1 MPSTKIFSTL
11 NDLVRSSAARGDAAA
26 LIALGSTGTRIW
38 SYRELVQSIA
48 QLAAGLRRAGLERGE
63 PVLLLG
69 PNSPEW
75 VATYFAIIGAGGM
88 AVPLD
93 DLSDTHEVARV
104 LADSGSR
111 RVFTTQS
118 HVSTVREFDRT
129 LDVISLDEGGD
140 DGTSWQNI
148 LAEDV
153 AELPN
158 IEADDVASLLY
169 TSGTTGTPKSVPL
182 THRNFQ
188 SNVTAMVTENPVGAE
203 DRILLPLPLHHA
215 YPFTVGLLGAIASGA
230 TLVFPAGISGPQIAN
245 AIKEAKATVLIGVP
259 RLYAALVD
267 GISNTVASHGAAAV
281 TTFKY
286 LLNFSIWLRRT
297 TGKRIGR
304 VLFRR
309 LHARLGP
316 DLRLLCSGGARLDPG
331 LELTL
336 EALGWQVL
344 TGYGLT
350 ETAPILTINPPG
362 KSRLDSA
369 GLPVPGV
376 ELRCDGVG
384 AEILVRGPNV
394 FAGYRNN
401 PEATRD
407 AFTSDGWFRTGDLG
421 FVDRD
426 GYLHITGRAKE
437 VIVLSDGKNVNPE
450 DVETSYL
457 EGAFIR
463 EFAVLE
469 QDQAL
474 AALVVPD
481 DDAVRKYGAA
491 REEDLLREEIE
502 AISRRLPSYK
512 RVATYRVTR
521 TRLPRTNLGKLR
533 RHLLPNIYAAAVAG
547 SDRVSELTEDDRRLL
562 AAEPAK
568 SVWHWLQN
576 RFHGKHLTLETSPQF
591 DLHVDSLEWVALT
604 LEIQEH
610 FGIALDEATVGRVVT
625 LRDLLNE
632 VCAAERNA
640 VDQPAN
646 IGELTDEEAKW
657 LSQTGVLMTLL
668 GITQF
673 WMSWFAMRVILR
685 LRIKGAEN
693 LPNNGPFV
701 ITPNHA
707 SYLDSLAVCAAL
719 GLRRMRQTYW
729 VGWAKLLFRG
739 PIRRLLSRAAHI
751 LPIDPDRGP
760 ARGLAFGAA
769 AIQREKILVWYPEG
783 GLSPTGEL
791 GRFLPGI
798 GSLVANTTLEIVPV
812 LIEGTFEAMPRGLR
826 WPKFRQITITFG
838 RPRTADD
845 LESHGQGGSTN
856 QRIANGLQDAVAS
869 LRNQ

>member
-1 MPSTKIFSTL
+1 M
-11 NDLVRSSAARGDAAA
+11 
-26 LIALGSTGTRIW
+26 
-38 SYRELVQSIA
+38 
-48 QLAAGLRRAGLERGE
+48 
-63 PVLLLG
+63 
-69 PNSPEW
+69 
-75 VATYFAIIGAGGM
+75 
-88 AVPLD
+88 
-93 DLSDTHEVARV
+93 
-104 LADSGSR
+104 
-111 RVFTTQS
+111 
-118 HVSTVREFDRT
+118 
-129 LDVISLDEGGD
+129 
-140 DGTSWQNI
+140 
-148 LAEDV
+148 AEDV
-153 AELPN
+153 TKLPN
-158 IEADDVASLLY
+158 IEADDVASVLY

-188 SNVTAMVTENPVGAE
+188 SNVTAMVTENPLGAE

-245 AIKEAKATVLIGVP
+245 AIREAKATVLIGVP
-259 RLYAALVD
+259 RLYTALVD

-331 LELTL
+331 LELKL

-450 DVETSYL
+450 DVETAYL

-521 TRLPRTNLGKLR
+521 TRLPRNNLGKLR
-533 RHLLPNIYAAAVAG
+533 RHLLPNIYAAAVTG

-562 AAEPAK
+562 AVEPAK
-568 SVWHWLQN
+568 SVWHWLQI

-610 FGIALDEATVGRVVT
+610 FGIALDEATIGRVVT

-632 VCAAERNA
+632 VCAAEHIA
-640 VDQPAN
+640 ADQSAN
-646 IGELTDEEAKW
+646 IGELTDEG
-657 LSQTGVLMTLL
+657 SQMVKADRCPHDAVRYHPILDELVRNARDSSTPNQGCRKPAEQRAFRHYTKPRELFGFVGRLRCLGTSPNAANLL
-668 GITQF
+668 GWLGKIALPRSDSPTIKPCGAHPSHRSR
-673 WMSWFAMRVILR
+673 SWAGERSCLR
-685 LRIKGAEN
+685 GGCHTTRGNI
-693 LPNNGPFV
+693 
-701 ITPNHA
+701 
-707 SYLDSLAVCAAL
+707 
-719 GLRRMRQTYW
+719 GLVSGRWSFT
-729 VGWAKLLFRG
+729 
-739 PIRRLLSRAAHI
+739 
-751 LPIDPDRGP
+751 DRG
-760 ARGLAFGAA
+760 AW
-769 AIQREKILVWYPEG
+769 KVSSWD
-783 GLSPTGEL
+783 
-791 GRFLPGI
+791 RFAGSKYHPG
-798 GSLVANTTLEIVPV
+798 NC
-812 LIEGTFEAMPRGLR
+812 PRAYR
-826 WPKFRQITITFG
+826 WHF
-838 RPRTADD
+838 
-845 LESHGQGGSTN
+845 
-856 QRIANGLQDAVAS
+856 
-869 LRNQ
+869 